1 MLEIAYGIKIL
12 PENDPFVAKAETIVA
27 IGNGASVSGKF
38 LVDMVPMLKHVPEWM
53 PGASFQTFARE
64 SKIFGEGFAE
74 VPFAQVKQ
82 ALVRDSKTCY
92 VIHLELKHKMT
103 G

>member
-12 PENDPFVAKAETIVA
+12 PKNDPFVAKAEDVMA
-27 IGNGASVSGKF
+27 IINAGSVSGKF

-64 SKIFGEGFAE
+64 SKLVGEGFAE
-74 VPFAQVKQ
+74 VPLAQVKQ
-82 ALVRDSKTCY
+82 AMVRGSLTCY
-92 VIHLELKHKMT
+92 VMH
-103 G
+103 